1 MRDWLPLIGF
11 VFIAFIIGIVGVYK
25 KKAEPEFVVNTVE
38 VVKLKDKLITIKD
51 TVTKIE
57 YKLQKAKEIHDTI
70 TIIKQQDTLIKI
82 LKVEVKLQD
91 TIIKKQDTIINN
103 CEQEVKKE
111 KRKKLLAI
119 GSAVLLSIGLIVK

>member
-1 MRDWLPLIGF
+1 MKEWIPLICF

-25 KKAEPEFVVNTVE
+25 KKAAPEFVVNTIE
-38 VVKLKDKLITIKD
+38 VVKLKDKLVTIKD

-70 TIIKQQDTLIKI
+70 TIIKTQDTLIKI

-91 TIIKKQDTIINN
+91 TIIKKQDTIIAS

-111 KRKKLLAI
+111 KRKKILAI
-119 GSAVLLSIGLIVK
+119 GGAVLLGIGLIVK